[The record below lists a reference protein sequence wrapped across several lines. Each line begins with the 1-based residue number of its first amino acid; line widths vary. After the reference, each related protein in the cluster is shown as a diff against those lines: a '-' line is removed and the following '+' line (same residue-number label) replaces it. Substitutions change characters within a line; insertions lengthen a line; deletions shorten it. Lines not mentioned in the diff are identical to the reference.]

1 MKLTSHG
8 AAGEVTGSCH
18 LIELKDGDRMRRV
31 LLDCGLIQGRRE
43 DELRNHDPFPF
54 DPASLDA
61 VVLSH
66 AHIDHSGRLPM
77 LVKQGF
83 RGRIHTQHASAD
95 LVEILLKDSAS
106 LNARDVERRNR
117 KRERNGK
124 KLLEPLYADK
134 DVAQT
139 LKQLSP
145 EPYEK
150 PFEPCAGVTV
160 RLHDAGHILGSAI
173 VELEL
178 KEGSEVRTLVFSG
191 DLGHRG
197 SPILRD
203 FKPLKHADFVLLES
217 TYGDREHRSWDDTL
231 AEVGE
236 VADVIAKKKGNV
248 LIPAF
253 SVGRS
258 QMIMYAFARNR
269 EAWQLDRR
277 HIFLDSPMA
286 IKATKAYVEH
296 TNLYDEAAAAF
307 WREKGQLLALPNLHF
322 TESPQESMAIN
333 QVTDGAVI
341 IAGSGMCTGGRI
353 LHHLKH
359 NLWRRDAH
367 VIIAGYQ
374 GRGTLGRKLVEGKPR
389 VRIHRDRIRVA
400 ASIHTIGGLSAHAGQ
415 NGLVDWYTAFENR
428 PPVLLVHGEPR
439 AMKVLRKRLESETG
453 ASVRAAQAGR
463 STDLLSSKPFGG

>member
-1 MKLTSHG
+1 MKLTSYG

-18 LIELKDGDRMRRV
+18 LIELEAGDRKRRV

-54 DPASLDA
+54 DPAKLDA

-106 LNARDVERRNR
+106 LNARDVERKNR
-117 KRERNGK
+117 RRARRGK
-124 KLLEPLYADK
+124 KLLEPLYEK
-134 DVAQT
+134 NDVAQT
-139 LKQLSP
+139 LKQLSG
-145 EPYEK
+145 EAYGTS
-150 PFEPCAGVTV
+150 FEPCPGVSV
-160 RLHDAGHILGSAI
+160 QLHDAGHILGSAI
-173 VELEL
+173 VELKLTER
-178 KEGSEVRTLVFSG
+178 EQSRTVVFSG

-203 FKPLKHADFVLLES
+203 FTRLEHADFVLMES
-217 TYGDREHRSWDDTL
+217 TYGNREHRSWDDTL
-231 AEVGE
+231 AEISE
-236 VADVIAKKKGNV
+236 VAEDIASTNGNV

-269 EAWQLDRR
+269 DAWQLDKRQ
-277 HIFLDSPMA
+277 IFLDSPMA
-286 IKATKAYVEH
+286 IKATEAYVKH
-296 TNLYDEAAAAF
+296 TNLYDEQAAAF
-307 WREKGQLLALPNLHF
+307 WAEKGQLLALPNLHF

-333 QVTDGAVI
+333 RLVSGAVI

-367 VIIAGYQ
+367 VIFPGYQ
-374 GRGTLGRKLVEGKPR
+374 GNGTLGRKLTDGKKS
-389 VRIHRDRIRVA
+389 VRIHRDRIRVNA
-400 ASIHTIGGLSAHAGQ
+400 TIHTVGGLSAHAGQ
-415 NGLVDWYTAFENR
+415 DGLVDWYSAFRNR
-428 PPVLLVHGEPR
+428 PPVLLVHGEPK
-439 AMKVLRKRLESETG
+439 AMRVLRGRMERELGIT
-453 ASVRAAQAGR
+453 VRAAQAGR
-463 STDLLSSKPFGG
+463 STDLLAENPLG